1 MTRKFHSN
9 ALPGTA
15 TFSGSINRLL
25 LLVVMSAGLAA
36 CTGAPTKPETQA
48 AEVLHNDGTAFKSAA
63 SMYNAGDYE
72 GALYA
77 FNQIGKDPAESADSR
92 RLAQLGKALV
102 YLGND
107 PKLHSVANAKLALV
121 SAGQV
126 QAGANEEFAIETNM
140 LMEAIS
146 FVIGTESK
154 YDVLKEKSGGSNVQ
168 VAQLKKENAALQSER
183 DELLAEQ
190 KSLKEALD
198 KLKKLTLGN

>member
-1 MTRKFHSN
+1 MTRKFHS
-9 ALPGTA
+9 AAPSGFA
-15 TFSGSINRLL
+15 TFTGSVNRVLL
-25 LLVVMSAGLAA
+25 LIVMSAGLAA
-36 CTGAPTKPETQA
+36 CAGAPSKPETPQA
-48 AEVLHNDGTAFKSAA
+48 VIKHHDVSAFKDAA

-77 FNQIGKDPAESADSR
+77 FNKIGKDPAESANDR

-107 PKLHSVANAKLALV
+107 QKLHSVANAKLALV

-126 QAGANEEFAIETNM
+126 QAGAGEEFAVETNM
-140 LMEAIS
+140 LMEAVS

-154 YDVLKEKSGGSNVQ
+154 YDVLKEKSGGSNAQ
-168 VAQLKKENAALQSER
+168 VAQLRKENEALQSER
-183 DELLAEQ
+183 DDLLAEQ
-190 KSLKEALD
+190 KSLKEALE

>member
-1 MTRKFHSN
+1 MIRKFHSA
-9 ALPGTA
+9 ALPGPA
-15 TFSGSINRLL
+15 TFPGAVYRLL
-25 LLVVMSAGLAA
+25 LLLMSVGLAA
-36 CTGAPTKPETQA
+36 CAGAPSRTEAPD
-48 AEVLHNDGTAFKSAA
+48 AELGHQDVSALSDAA

-72 GALYA
+72 AALYA
-77 FNQIGKDPAESADSR
+77 FNKIGKDPVESANDR

-107 PKLHSVANAKLALV
+107 QKLHSVANAKLALV

-126 QAGANEEFAIETNM
+126 QARADEEFEIETNM
-140 LMEAIS
+140 LMEAVS

-168 VAQLKKENAALQSER
+168 VTQLKKENAALKTER

-190 KSLKEALD
+190 KSLRDALE
-198 KLKKLTLGN
+198 KLKKLTLGD